1 MYQEQTSLEV
11 ISELMPVILTAGITL
26 SIIILIINIVFFFK
40 IWNATTNIKEIRWLL
55 EDKFQE
61 KSESAENTANSPTSS
76 GSTA

>member
-11 ISELMPVILTAGITL
+11 ISELMPVILTVGITF

-55 EDKFQE
+55 EDKFQD
-61 KSESAENTANSPTSS
+61 KSESVENTTDSPNS
-76 GSTA
+76 